1 MQKLSSLI
9 IILFL
14 VFFLGK
20 INSTSADFIE
30 DTLKMDTKLEEINFE
45 FYFLENPRLNSKKN
59 QKQYY
64 KINRLNNKIKIA
76 LIKKY
81 KNNEFGYY
89 QMQGIIKNYNNF
101 IYYTNKYFKELKN
114 KELYWNT
121 KEIESNIYKNFRN
134 MKSSYSKFKNLVK
147 QKNMN

>member
-121 KEIESNIYKNFRN
+121 KEIESNIYKNFRD

>member
-114 KELYWNT
+114 KELY
-121 KEIESNIYKNFRN
+121 
-134 MKSSYSKFKNLVK
+134 
-147 QKNMN
+147 